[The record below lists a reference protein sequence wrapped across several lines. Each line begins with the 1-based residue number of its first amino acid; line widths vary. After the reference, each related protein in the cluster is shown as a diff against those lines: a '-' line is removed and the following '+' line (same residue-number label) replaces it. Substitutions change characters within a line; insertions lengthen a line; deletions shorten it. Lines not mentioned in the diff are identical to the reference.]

1 MPSAGH
7 SARRDGKMQGVAEKK
22 HIHDVDRDFR
32 RTGGQM
38 KRRIDVSK
46 LRSAQQMLER
56 GVRKYL
62 EILERYHTFGCA
74 DAQFQRLFTGFFR
87 VRRDETWRAAY
98 YRLFAK
104 YAEANDGLFL
114 LLWDI
119 HSATGRVEAS
129 FASKILAL
137 IDPDRP
143 IWDKYVLKN
152 LGIKPPA
159 QYLDT
164 GVRIGMIC
172 DKMNTI
178 QKAYERLS
186 ARQDM
191 VDALA
196 WFDADFPFAR
206 EISRMKKMDF
216 LLWAMC

>member
-1 MPSAGH
+1 MKKRIRIVDLQP
-7 SARRDGKMQGVAEKK
+7 AR
-22 HIHDVDRDFR
+22 
-32 RTGGQM
+32 
-38 KRRIDVSK
+38 
-46 LRSAQQMLER
+46 QMLER

-62 EILERYHTFGCA
+62 EILERYRSFGCA
-74 DAQFQRLFTGFFR
+74 DARFQRLFTGFFR
-87 VRRDETWRAAY
+87 VRRDEAWRTAY

-104 YAEANDGLFL
+104 YAGANDGLFL

-129 FASKILAL
+129 FASKMLAL

-143 IWDKYVLKN
+143 IWDMYVLKN
-152 LGIKPPA
+152 LGIRPPA

-172 DKMNTI
+172 DRMDAI
-178 QKAYERLS
+178 RKAYERLS

-196 WFDADFPFAR
+196 WFDAEFPFAC

-216 LLWAMC
+216 LLWAMR